1 MVTNSLFDVNRLFC
15 IFLKINELFSVHAMN
30 YLNIQNMLICKPFFF
45 KYKKRN
51 YRFRNNSFY
60 DPDIRYES
68 DISCKFYSS
77 TIESLLPTASFGIG
91 FASTQIL
98 PGRPASFAPLKT
110 TVRCPSVSKLDWAIS
125 PTAVMR
131 YSF

>member
-1 MVTNSLFDVNRLFC
+1 MVTNSFFDVNRLFC
-15 IFLKINELFSVHAMN
+15 IFLKIYGLFSVHVVN
-30 YLNIQNMLICKPFFF
+30 YLNIQNIKICFPFLFCTIKGITAF
-45 KYKKRN
+45 AITP
-51 YRFRNNSFY
+51 FMIS
-60 DPDIRYES
+60 IS
-68 DISCKFYSS
+68 IHLDISCKFYSS
-77 TIESLLPTASFGIG
+77 TMESLLPTASFGIG

-110 TVRCPSVSKLDWAIS
+110 TVKCPNVSKLDWAIS

>member
-1 MVTNSLFDVNRLFC
+1 MVTNSFFNVNRLFC
-15 IFLKINELFSVHAMN
+15 IFFKIYGLFSIHFAN
-30 YLNIQNMLICKPFFF
+30 YLNIQIIVIRHPFLFCTIKGITAFAITPFMILISK
-45 KYKKRN
+45 N
-51 YRFRNNSFY
+51 LISLVNS
-60 DPDIRYES
+60 
-68 DISCKFYSS
+68 YSS
-77 TIESLLPTASFGIG
+77 TIESLLPIASFGIG

-110 TVRCPSVSKLDWAIS
+110 TVRCPKVSKLDWAIS